1 MTKRKGIIWDDT
13 GKRGIDMNKS
23 FVNRIWAFVL
33 SLAIFSSVFAFNP
46 TEAKAATNLELNQT
60 YNLTVS
66 GNEHDTLTFQT
77 PGTGYFYVNILVT
90 DVKNGQGES
99 IYGNFMRAVMDLDGQ
114 TLMYELVGKSNGM
127 QTSKAYSYAPSHTAT
142 ISVSADTTMN
152 WTYYYQITVV
162 NVTPKN
168 FETEDNNSAKKAD
181 AIKLKQTYNGILN
194 KKYDD
199 EDWFVFKAPNTG
211 SYKFYVQNTD
221 DARTGDFFYATGYK
235 SKHTVDRKNFSY
247 TSFHAGKG
255 WKSSKK
261 IKLKKGAKY
270 YIRITDPLYE
280 SIPYRIKVKKA

>member
-33 SLAIFSSVFAFNP
+33 SLAIFSSVFTFNP
-46 TEAKAATNLELNQT
+46 TKAKAATNLELNQT

-99 IYGNFMRAVMDLDGQ
+99 IYGNFMSAVMDLDGQ